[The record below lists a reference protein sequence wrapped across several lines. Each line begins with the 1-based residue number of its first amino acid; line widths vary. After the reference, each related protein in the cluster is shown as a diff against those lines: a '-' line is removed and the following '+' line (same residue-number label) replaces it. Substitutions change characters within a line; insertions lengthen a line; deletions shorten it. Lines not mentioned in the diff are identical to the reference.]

1 MNTFW
6 IRILLR
12 TNKPPWKDP
21 KLIRTGCA
29 GCLCFIGAMA
39 FHMILD
45 PVWNNFAIWVEPL
58 ALIWVIFR
66 GKDPDH
72 DFEKSKCNQTVI
84 LLLRSHFKAI
94 SAWYSLWHLHIFQ
107 VPTVTVTVTD
117 MFPFYYTTG
126 HVFWC
131 FLQICFIHSLFQL
144 VFAKCISGGKTDWQL
159 TTSLLSPKLE
169 RFRKILLLDLFR
181 LNTWDFS
188 VCKNTNCCK
197 LMQFFMHFDS
207 DVLFFAP
214 AYFRSSNKS
223 SY

>member
-1 MNTFW
+1 MKRPKTDQDRMCWEFSVVL
-6 IRILLR
+6 RI
-12 TNKPPWKDP
+12 
-21 KLIRTGCA
+21 
-29 GCLCFIGAMA
+29 LCFIGAMA

-94 SAWYSLWHLHIFQ
+94 SAWYSLWHLHILQ

-131 FLQICFIHSLFQL
+131 FLQICFIQSLFQL
-144 VFAKCISGGKTDWQL
+144 VLNVSVGGGELTDSSQL
-159 TTSLLSPKLE
+159 P
-169 RFRKILLLDLFR
+169 
-181 LNTWDFS
+181 
-188 VCKNTNCCK
+188 
-197 LMQFFMHFDS
+197 
-207 DVLFFAP
+207 
-214 AYFRSSNKS
+214 YFHQS
-223 SY
+223 